1 VRQPFAALGPLDF
14 GTYALLVVPLIA
26 MDEEPALARI
36 TVTFNDAASFEHHY
50 VVNTDRIDASQ
61 VPDLLRRAGQFLL
74 SEAETAGRW
83 LSQMAEGGP
92 LVIGQGSSS
101 EAGLHRRDASDEPP
115 GVDGQ

>member
-1 VRQPFAALGPLDF
+1 
-14 GTYALLVVPLIA
+14 

-83 LSQMAEGGP
+83 LSQMGEGGP
-92 LVIGQGSSS
+92 LVIGHGSSS